1 MTSITRHRRGSLA
14 LAAALVLAAASVTPV
29 AAAVPDNDGI
39 GSPRLVSELPY
50 IDGPY
55 DTTEA
60 TTGLTDPGFCH
71 DPSAGP
77 DRATVWYSFTPV
89 DAGTYI
95 ADTFNSDYD
104 TTLYVGTP
112 DGSGGIDVIDCIDD
126 SVGLQ
131 SAVVWPASAGAT
143 YLIMVGTCCGP
154 GIGGGGSLELHVDV
168 APPSPAIELTIAQRN
183 SFTRSGLAI
192 ISGTIACE
200 NAQFGA
206 IEVQLEQRVGR
217 VLLLRGS
224 GEAFVEPCTSD
235 PTPWSITV
243 GSEDGKFAGGRA
255 ALEVFAFACGPIE
268 CADTSISTTVQLR
281 R

>member
-1 MTSITRHRRGSLA
+1 MTSIIRHRRGPLA
-14 LAAALVLAAASVTPV
+14 VAAALVLAAATVTPV

-39 GSPRLVSELPY
+39 ETPRVVGGLPY
-50 IDGPY
+50 TDGPY

-60 TTGLTDPGFCH
+60 TTGPTDPGFCH
-71 DPSAGP
+71 EPSIGA

-112 DGSGGIDVIDCIDD
+112 DGSGGMNVIDCIDD
-126 SVGLQ
+126 SAGLQ
-131 SAVVWPASAGAT
+131 SAVVWPAAAGTT

-168 APPSPAIELTIAQRN
+168 APPSPTISLTIAQRN
-183 SFTRSGLAI
+183 SFTRSGLAT

-200 NAQFGA
+200 NALFGA
-206 IEVQLEQRVGR
+206 IELQLEQRVGR
-217 VLLLRGS
+217 VLLLRGF
-224 GEAFVEPCTSD
+224 GDTFVEPCTSE

-243 GSEDGKFAGGRA
+243 GSDDGKFAGGRA
-255 ALEVFAFACGPIE
+255 ALDLFAFACGPIE